1 MFDLYTIL
9 ENLMSPILA
18 AVLLIVVALAVM
30 AFTGKWEKCFFT
42 YKDFVC
48 TSFFVLA
55 GVICFLGM
63 PEIRCQ
69 KFFRNL
75 IAVIVTIFLIIKIY
89 GKEHFVFPKNL
100 LIKKWDKLS
109 TKSKNKLCYKI
120 AYKLLSSYEKMWVEL
135 EEIKNIYEEQPYE
148 AYCRLKK
155 MDVSHCNEEMED
167 IYYQL
172 LAASLL
178 GMGAYSEAKGLLERM
193 REKHPDNLRTLVMLC
208 VVYDRAG
215 KSSEA
220 MQIAEDTYQKM
231 ISRSIKGDLDL
242 VAQIYHNYACFL
254 VYGYHINKGLDVAR
268 EATDYALQQKNL
280 KVIHIVVRDYLKLLT
295 QYSKDDSKISQYWEK
310 YQQAVGETRDTC
322 IPYINT
328 KLYLL
333 QMNYPIGD
341 IGQYLTYVYNRNKER
356 LSGEGKCFLCLTC
369 MNVAF
374 SHSKNIDFFLKE
386 IIELMKKESRH
397 LEPMKR
403 LRFYNNLMTVAENY
417 YVQCDMNAFPKSEYY
432 NEFFELYLSYTNT
445 EKENEIK
452 KMLDATESIWTNQKC
467 ELRRMLIDIQRKKEY
482 NFDNI
487 YEQFLQLYKEYELG
501 QDVRAMLEIDM
512 NIIEECEYIKN
523 LENHNL
529 PPQYLRSG
537 KKDVLLR
544 HLQDAKRLLDLMNYD
559 VIHAEYA
566 IRMSKGYVF
575 AGKMEE
581 AKEQLKIFE
590 DAKIPDTFLLEWE
603 RANYM
608 MLQSILQEEMGA

>member
-1 MFDLYTIL
+1 
-9 ENLMSPILA
+9 
-18 AVLLIVVALAVM
+18 
-30 AFTGKWEKCFFT
+30 
-42 YKDFVC
+42 
-48 TSFFVLA
+48 
-55 GVICFLGM
+55 
-63 PEIRCQ
+63 
-69 KFFRNL
+69 
-75 IAVIVTIFLIIKIY
+75 
-89 GKEHFVFPKNL
+89 
-100 LIKKWDKLS
+100 
-109 TKSKNKLCYKI
+109 
-120 AYKLLSSYEKMWVEL
+120 
-135 EEIKNIYEEQPYE
+135 
-148 AYCRLKK
+148 
-155 MDVSHCNEEMED
+155 
-167 IYYQL
+167 
-172 LAASLL
+172 
-178 GMGAYSEAKGLLERM
+178 
-193 REKHPDNLRTLVMLC
+193 
-208 VVYDRAG
+208 
-215 KSSEA
+215 
-220 MQIAEDTYQKM
+220 
-231 ISRSIKGDLDL
+231 
-242 VAQIYHNYACFL
+242 
-254 VYGYHINKGLDVAR
+254 
-268 EATDYALQQKNL
+268 
-280 KVIHIVVRDYLKLLT
+280 
-295 QYSKDDSKISQYWEK
+295 
-310 YQQAVGETRDTC
+310 
-322 IPYINT
+322 
-328 KLYLL
+328 
-333 QMNYPIGD
+333 MNYPIGD

-417 YVQCDMNAFPKSEYY
+417 YVQCNMNAFPKSEYY

-482 NFDNI
+482 KFDNI

-512 NIIEECEYIKN
+512 NIIEECEYIEN

>member
-1 MFDLYTIL
+1 
-9 ENLMSPILA
+9 
-18 AVLLIVVALAVM
+18 
-30 AFTGKWEKCFFT
+30 
-42 YKDFVC
+42 
-48 TSFFVLA
+48 
-55 GVICFLGM
+55 
-63 PEIRCQ
+63 
-69 KFFRNL
+69 
-75 IAVIVTIFLIIKIY
+75 
-89 GKEHFVFPKNL
+89 
-100 LIKKWDKLS
+100 
-109 TKSKNKLCYKI
+109 
-120 AYKLLSSYEKMWVEL
+120 
-135 EEIKNIYEEQPYE
+135 
-148 AYCRLKK
+148 
-155 MDVSHCNEEMED
+155 
-167 IYYQL
+167 
-172 LAASLL
+172 
-178 GMGAYSEAKGLLERM
+178 
-193 REKHPDNLRTLVMLC
+193 
-208 VVYDRAG
+208 
-215 KSSEA
+215 
-220 MQIAEDTYQKM
+220 M

-242 VAQIYHNYACFL
+242 SAQIYHNYACFL

-386 IIELMKKESRH
+386 IVELLKKESRH

-417 YVQCDMNAFPKSEYY
+417 YVQCNMNAFPKSEYY

-512 NIIEECEYIKN
+512 NIIEECEYIEN

-575 AGKMEE
+575 AGNMEE

-590 DAKIPDTFLLEWE
+590 DAKIPETFLLEWE
-603 RANYM
+603 KANYM